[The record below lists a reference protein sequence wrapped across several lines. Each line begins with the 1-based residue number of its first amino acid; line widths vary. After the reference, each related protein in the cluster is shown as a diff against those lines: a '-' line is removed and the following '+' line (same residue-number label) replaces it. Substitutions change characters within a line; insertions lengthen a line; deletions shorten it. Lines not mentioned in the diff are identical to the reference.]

1 MSTLIVFGGLPG
13 TGKTTLSREVAR
25 RCGAVY
31 LRIDTIEQSIRA
43 TMPVEMGA
51 AGYAVA
57 MALARQNLSIGQTV
71 VADAVNPVDEAREA
85 WREIAA
91 QLSTRVLEIEVVCS
105 DVQEH
110 RRRVESRGSD
120 IEGHIP
126 PTWAEVVRRHY
137 VPWVSPHW
145 TIDTSVMGMEQA
157 VESICARLAP

>member
-43 TMPVEMGA
+43 TLPVEMGA

-71 VADAVNPVDEAREA
+71 VADAVNPVDEARGA

-91 QLSTRVLEIEVVCS
+91 QLGARVLEIEVVCS

-110 RRRVESRGSD
+110 RRRVE
-120 IEGHIP
+120 
-126 PTWAEVVRRHY
+126 
-137 VPWVSPHW
+137 
-145 TIDTSVMGMEQA
+145 
-157 VESICARLAP
+157 